1 MIKSDMSNDK
11 FTDISKWREW
21 VWSCRLGTSPLSY
34 AHLVAIKPKTIG
46 WREWVS
52 MPELGVV
59 EIKAKVDTGADN
71 SSLHAFNIERFE
83 EDGQPRVRF
92 EIHPRQ
98 RKRKPIVR
106 CESAVVGERRVKNP
120 GGRVEV
126 RPVIR
131 TKLVVAGEELD
142 ALVNLTTRD
151 EMTFRMLIGRR
162 TLRKKFTV
170 DPGRSYVGE
179 RPTRMETS

>member
-1 MIKSDMSNDK
+1 MPFGSGLVCRPVKK
-11 FTDISKWREW
+11 TDR
-21 VWSCRLGTSPLSY
+21 
-34 AHLVAIKPKTIG
+34 KTIG

-52 MPELGVV
+52 MPDLGVP

-83 EDGQPRVRF
+83 ADGVDLVRF

-98 RKRKPIVR
+98 RKRRPSIECVAEVAR
-106 CESAVVGERRVKNP
+106 ERKVKNP
-120 GGRVEV
+120 GGRTET

-131 TKLVVAGEELD
+131 TTLVVAGEKIE

-151 EMTFRMLIGRR
+151 EMTFRMLLGRR
-162 TLRKKFTV
+162 TLREHFIV
-170 DPGRSYVGE
+170 DPGRSYLGS
-179 RPTRMETS
+179 RPTRNS